1 MTDDEKKI
9 HREALKHLKKDIH
22 DEEEIEEDNK

>member
-1 MTDDEKKI
+1 MTDDEKI

>member
-9 HREALKHLKKDIH
+9 HQQALKRLKKDIH